1 MVVDKNKQQFM
12 LQSQVKGI
20 FDVPSRK

>member
-1 MVVDKNKQQFM
+1 VVDKNKQQFM

-20 FDVPSRK
+20 LDVPPRK